1 MNLTIIYASYT
12 GTTRGIAEQV
22 RDACGGELLGVKSQ
36 DLLSRAIGF
45 MGRHAPGVKPDESR
59 TVPEITD
66 VSGSD
71 LVVIGTP
78 VWGGKPVPAVRNA
91 IAGLTGCSGK
101 PVILYATCGEKPG
114 ETLAILAGELAA
126 KGMSVAGQFSFTK
139 NDTGDP
145 AKVGALIAAVRE
157 QGSRP

>member
-22 RDACGGELLGVKSQ
+22 RDACGGELIAVASA
-36 DLLSRAIGF
+36 DFLSRAIAF
-45 MGRHAPGVKPDESR
+45 MGRHAPGAKPGENGSV
-59 TVPEITD
+59 TEHTD

-114 ETLAILAGELAA
+114 ETLAILAGELTA
-126 KGMSVAGQFSFTK
+126 KGMTVAGQFPLSTK
-139 NDTGDP
+139 EIEEGT
-145 AKVGALIAAVRE
+145 KVNALIAAV
-157 QGSRP
+157 QNMTSP

>member
-12 GTTRGIAEQV
+12 GTTRGIAERV
-22 RDACGGELLGVKSQ
+22 REACGGELVAVASG
-36 DLLSRAIGF
+36 DFLSRAIAF
-45 MGRHAPGVKPDESR
+45 MGRHAPGTKAGESGAVR
-59 TVPEITD
+59 EHTD

-91 IAGLTGCSGK
+91 IVGLTGCSGK

-126 KGMSVAGQFSFTK
+126 KGMIIAGQFPFNKTEIEEGTK
-139 NDTGDP
+139 VNT
-145 AKVGALIAAVRE
+145 LIAAVRDA
-157 QGSRP
+157 GTRP